1 MLLSVQKKL
10 KEDFDGEG
18 VLFPTYEEIAR
29 AAGLWVVLE
38 IDTKVSA
45 LRESRVVAYVV
56 APFL

>member
-1 MLLSVQKKL
+1 VPKKL

-29 AAGLWVVLE
+29 AAVLWVVLE

-45 LRESRVVAYVV
+45 LRESRVVAYAV